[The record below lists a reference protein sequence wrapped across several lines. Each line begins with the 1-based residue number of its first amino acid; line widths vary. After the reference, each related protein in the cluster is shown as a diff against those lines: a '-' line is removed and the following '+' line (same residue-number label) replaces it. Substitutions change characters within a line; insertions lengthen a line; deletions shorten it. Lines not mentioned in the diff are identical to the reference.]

1 MAIGEV
7 KWFNRKKGFGFI
19 RPDLGPCDVF
29 VHISA
34 VQRAGLEALDD
45 GQRVEFELTQLGDGR
60 VTAMG
65 LRLAFDRDA
74 IPNEKP
80 SDAPP
85 EVLPPALSK

>member
-19 RPDLGPCDVF
+19 RPDLGPRDVF

-34 VQRAGLEALDD
+34 VQRAGLEHLDD

-60 VTAMG
+60 LLAMG
-65 LRLAFDRDA
+65 LRLAAVRDA
-74 IPNEKP
+74 VEVG
-80 SDAPP
+80 DA
-85 EVLPPALSK
+85 